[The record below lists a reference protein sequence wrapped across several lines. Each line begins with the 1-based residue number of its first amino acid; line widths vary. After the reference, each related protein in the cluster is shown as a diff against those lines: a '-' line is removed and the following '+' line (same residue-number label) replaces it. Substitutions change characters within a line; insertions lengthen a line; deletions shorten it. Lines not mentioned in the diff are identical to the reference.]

1 MKIFII
7 SDLHANF
14 EALSLLPSDYD
25 ELWVLGDL
33 VNYGPDP
40 ALTIEFV
47 RLRASMVV
55 RGNHDNAVGY
65 GSDYRCSPR
74 FQRMAE
80 AMGSYT
86 RSMLSAEDKQY
97 LRGLPACARRRV
109 GSQVFFLCHATPS
122 DLLYDYRLP
131 DFAAVARRRGGQ
143 FRRRY
148 NPSRPYSS
156 SIHAHLRIPHG
167 AQSSEPRPVEGG
179 RSSRP
184 ICDLGGRSLQPGS
197 ICVPGPG
204 DHPEDS
210 VAALAAR
217 STRRSER
224 GAQDRAGT
232 GEGVI
237 MADEKNPQ
245 HSALEDREIERLG
258 KHLFRRAACELNPQA
273 LG

>member
-167 AQSSEPRPVEGG
+167 AQSSEASASRRRAILAPDMRFG
-179 RSSRP
+179 RT
-184 ICDLGGRSLQPGS
+184 
-197 ICVPGPG
+197 
-204 DHPEDS
+204 
-210 VAALAAR
+210 VA
-217 STRRSER
+217 
-224 GAQDRAGT
+224 
-232 GEGVI
+232 
-237 MADEKNPQ
+237 
-245 HSALEDREIERLG
+245 SAW
-258 KHLFRRAACELNPQA
+258 KHLCTRSRRPSGRFSRCPCRPKYAAI
-273 LG
+273 

>member
-65 GSDYRCSPR
+65 GSEYRCSPR

-97 LRGLPACARRRV
+97 LRDLPACACRQV

-122 DLLYDYRLP
+122 DPLYEYRLP
-131 DFAAVARRRGGQ
+131 DSPLWRRHEEASSGADTILVGHTHLPFTHTFGSRTVLNPGSLGQSKAGDPRAR
-143 FRRRY
+143 Y
-148 NPSRPYSS
+148 A
-156 SIHAHLRIPHG
+156 IW
-167 AQSSEPRPVEGG
+167 EDG
-179 RSSRP
+179 RF
-184 ICDLGGRSLQPGS
+184 SLQAFVYPVQETIRKIQSLPLPAEVSSDLSEVLRTGR
-197 ICVPGPG
+197 VP
-204 DHPEDS
+204 
-210 VAALAAR
+210 AR
-217 STRRSER
+217 
-224 GAQDRAGT
+224 A
-232 GEGVI
+232 
-237 MADEKNPQ
+237 
-245 HSALEDREIERLG
+245 
-258 KHLFRRAACELNPQA
+258 
-273 LG
+273 